1 MTTKTEQT
9 KREMY
14 DLLESMRKAKKH
26 PSLLAKFESALEAH
40 LEDLREWKGRA
51 EGFREERDQIQQRLH
66 AIDHAYLEQSQR
78 NGEQARQIE
87 KLEEIAMIAGEELI
101 AAQESSRKH
110 AEEVTTTRKQLSD
123 AMVLVRRQR
132 AAIGHL
138 FMSGGQSNSAVA
150 TLQRLGYTDCGGQ
163 LWKPPLGK
171 KPEFVDAVEPT
182 PVQCGSCW
190 RCGTPQ

>member
-1 MTTKTEQT
+1 MTTKAEQN
-9 KREMY
+9 KRDMY
-14 DLLESMRKAKKH
+14 DLLSSMRKAKKH

-51 EGFREERDQIQQRLH
+51 EGFREERDQIQQRLQ
-66 AIDHAYLEQSQR
+66 AVDHSFFEQSQR

-87 KLEEIAMIAGEELI
+87 KLEEVSRIAGEELI
-101 AAQESSRKH
+101 HAQETARNALDDASKARN
-110 AEEVTTTRKQLSD
+110 QLSD

-138 FMSGGQSNSAVA
+138 YMLGSHSNSAVY
-150 TLQRLGYTDCGGQ
+150 TLKLLGYTDCGGQ

-171 KPEFVDAVEPT
+171 APDFESDNK
-182 PVQCGSCW
+182 CW
-190 RCGTPQ
+190 RCGTPK